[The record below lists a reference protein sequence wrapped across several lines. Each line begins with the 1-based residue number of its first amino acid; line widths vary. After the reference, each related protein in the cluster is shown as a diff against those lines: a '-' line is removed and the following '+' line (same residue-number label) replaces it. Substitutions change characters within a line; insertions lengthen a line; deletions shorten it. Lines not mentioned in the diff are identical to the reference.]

1 MKIRKCTGDILALW
15 LILIAVI
22 AVMILLNRNFL
33 RIGTFEAF
41 AFQIP
46 EIGLLTLS
54 MMITMVSG
62 GINLSCVAGAN
73 LSSILM
79 AVIMTHH
86 IPKGGENSGL
96 VLTAIV
102 MGLLVSILAGLLNGW
117 IIAYWRVPPILTTLG
132 VQMLLNG
139 ICLALTGGRIISGYP
154 KSFLFIGNGLVG
166 FIPVPFVVFVLC
178 ALFISFIIH
187 KLPLGTQIYMY
198 GSNPTATEFSA
209 VNTRL
214 MILKTYALSGFLS
227 GVAAVL
233 LSARFNSAA
242 AGYGES
248 YLLQA
253 VLIAV
258 LGGINPNGGSG
269 RVLGVVLALGILQ
282 VVASGINLLRISPY
296 LTMALWGGIL
306 LVVGFVRTRTGT
318 ES

>member
-1 MKIRKCTGDILALW
+1 
-15 LILIAVI
+15 
-22 AVMILLNRNFL
+22 
-33 RIGTFEAF
+33 
-41 AFQIP
+41 
-46 EIGLLTLS
+46 
-54 MMITMVSG
+54 
-62 GINLSCVAGAN
+62 
-73 LSSILM
+73 
-79 AVIMTHH
+79 MTRY
-86 IPKGGENSGL
+86 IPKGGENDGL
-96 VLTAIV
+96 VLAAIAA
-102 MGLLVSILAGLLNGW
+102 GLLVGILAGLLNGG
-117 IIAYWRVPPILTTLG
+117 IIAYWRVPPILATLG

-139 ICLALTGGRIISGYP
+139 VCLAVTGGRIISGYP

-166 FIPVPFVVFVLC
+166 FIPAPLVVFVLC
-178 ALFISFIIH
+178 ALFISFVIH

-227 GVAAVL
+227 GAAAVL

-258 LGGINPNGGSG
+258 LGGVNPNGGSG
-269 RVLGVVLALGILQ
+269 GVLGVVLALGILQ
-282 VVASGINLLRISPY
+282 VVASGVNLLRVSSY
-296 LTMALWGGIL
+296 LAMALWGVIL
-306 LVVGFVRTRTGT
+306 LVVVFVRTRTGT